1 MEKNVAQYE
10 FEELCPQIDGYHV
23 NGMMLFG
30 TAELV
35 SSDPISEPHEFYV
48 RKVVLAG
55 GLTLQ
60 SKLTPNG
67 HVSHREWLFEA
78 IKKIL
83 ESDRTAHG
91 IAAQECFD
99 EEVDARSEPDPDRAY
114 EERRDHQAMGW
125 F

>member
-1 MEKNVAQYE
+1 
-10 FEELCPQIDGYHV
+10 
-23 NGMMLFG
+23 
-30 TAELV
+30 
-35 SSDPISEPHEFYV
+35 
-48 RKVVLAG
+48 VLAG

-60 SKLTPNG
+60 SKMVPNG

-91 IAAQECFD
+91 RHAQECFD

-125 F
+125 L